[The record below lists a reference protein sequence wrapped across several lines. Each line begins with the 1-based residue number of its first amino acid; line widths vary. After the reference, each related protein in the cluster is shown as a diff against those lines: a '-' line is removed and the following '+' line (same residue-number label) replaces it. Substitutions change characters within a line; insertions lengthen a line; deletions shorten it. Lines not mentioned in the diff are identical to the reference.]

1 MLCICFSFCLDFHCL
16 RITNKKLKLFA
27 NNERITNKIPY
38 SKISENCH
46 FLGTNCHFCVKQLKN
61 DPAFYFY
68 CIFMW
73 QSFEKCDIL
82 EENLVFCLNK
92 TKLMGFSPKK
102 HKKYGILTNNCLSPF
117 CLRITNNLFRWR
129 TTNIREQMRSI
140 VPINSFNFIKCSLT
154 FKNINTHWSDRC
166 YIWKQT

>member
-1 MLCICFSFCLDFHCL
+1 MYALCHLSRFIFKIRIYIHLNVVCFSFCLDFHCL

-92 TKLMGFSPKK
+92 TKLMGFSPKNTK
-102 HKKYGILTNNCLSPF
+102 NMGF
-117 CLRITNNLFRWR
+117 WR
-129 TTNIREQMRSI
+129 TI
-140 VPINSFNFIKCSLT
+140 VCHLFVCE
-154 FKNINTHWSDRC
+154 
-166 YIWKQT
+166 